1 MLAEGGFVTQPTLAI
16 IGEAGPEAVM
26 PLSRMGTANGG
37 GFSGQQIVVNINGGI
52 FPADQS
58 AIKQI
63 GDLLAKT
70 ITQNLRVRNY
80 QP

>member
-1 MLAEGGFVTQPTLAI
+1 VNSPTLAI
-16 IGEAGPEAVM
+16 IGEAGPEAVI
-26 PLSRMGTANGG
+26 PLSGLGASAGG
-37 GFSGQQIVVNINGGI
+37 SGQQVVININVGI

-63 GDLLAKT
+63 GDLLAKS
-70 ITQNLRVRNY
+70 IAQQLRIRNY